1 MTQGR
6 ARPAGRAEEDEEG
19 IDDAEGGSRRTADQ
33 RTPDSKNDRRA
44 EVFGD
49 KSVIHGLKGKLS
61 NRRLEDKVRKQT
73 LEVLSDQRC
82 HEFGPTY
89 ANFRMATPNRTFL
102 LC

>member
-1 MTQGR
+1 MLKKTKKGLMTQKG
-6 ARPAGRAEEDEEG
+6 AAEELQISERQIRRMIEG
-19 IDDAEGGSRRTADQ
+19 L
-33 RTPDSKNDRRA
+33 KC
-44 EVFGD
+44 FGD

-73 LEVLSDQRC
+73 LEILSDQRC

>member
-44 EVFGD
+44 EVFWRQVGNPW
-49 KSVIHGLKGKLS
+49 IEGKALQPEA
-61 NRRLEDKVRKQT
+61 RR
-73 LEVLSDQRC
+73 
-82 HEFGPTY
+82 
-89 ANFRMATPNRTFL
+89 
-102 LC
+102 